1 MSKGKA
7 NVYTRTGDGGTTGL
21 FGGSRVE
28 KDDTRV
34 EAYGTL
40 DELGASLSLAKT
52 LGVDPSVG
60 AVLDRLETM
69 LYQMGAEIASDEK
82 GVTRLT
88 SIITEGDVTRLEDL
102 IDEFDA
108 KLSKLTE
115 FIVPVEEPAAAA
127 LNVARTVCRR
137 AERRLWT
144 LSRNE
149 KVNPHL
155 ITVVN
160 RLSDL
165 LFTLMR
171 FEGRDRPTRVA
182 KQDGRS

>member
-7 NVYTRTGDGGTTGL
+7 KVYTRTGDGGTTGL
-21 FGGSRVE
+21 FGGSRVD
-28 KDDTRV
+28 KDACRE

-60 AVLDRLETM
+60 AVLDRLETT

-82 GVTRLT
+82 GVTRLERVI
-88 SIITEGDVTRLEDL
+88 SQRDVTHLEKR

-127 LNVARTVCRR
+127 LNMARTVCRR
-137 AERRLWT
+137 TERRLWT
-144 LSRNE
+144 LSRTE

-155 ITVVN
+155 ITFVN

-171 FEGRDRPTRVA
+171 YEGRDRPTRVA
-182 KQDGRS
+182 KKCE

>member
-7 NVYTRTGDGGTTGL
+7 KVYTRTGDGGTTGL
-21 FGGSRVE
+21 FGGARVD
-28 KDDTRV
+28 KDACRV

-40 DELGASLSLAKT
+40 DELGASISLAKT
-52 LGVDPSVG
+52 LGVAPSVG
-60 AVLDRLETM
+60 AVLRQLESS
-69 LYQMGAEIASDEK
+69 LYQIAAEIASDEK
-82 GVTRLT
+82 GVTRLDRIL
-88 SIITEGDVTRLEDL
+88 SEQDVTHLENR

-108 KLSKLTE
+108 KLTKLTE
-115 FIVPVEEPAAAA
+115 FIVPVKEPGAAA
-127 LNVARTVCRR
+127 LNMARTVCRR

-144 LSRNE
+144 LSRTE

-155 ITVVN
+155 ITFVN

-171 FEGRDRPTRVA
+171 FEGRDRPTRVVKNA
-182 KQDGRS
+182 EQS

>member
-21 FGGSRVE
+21 FGGSRVDKE
-28 KDDTRV
+28 SCRV

-40 DELGASLSLAKT
+40 DEMGASLSLAKT
-52 LGVDPSVG
+52 LGVAPSVR
-60 AVLDRLETM
+60 AVLNKLESY

-82 GVTRLT
+82 GVLRLKRVI
-88 SIITEGDVTRLEDL
+88 SERDVTYVEER

-115 FIVPVEEPAAAA
+115 FIVPVEEPGAAA

-137 AERRLWT
+137 AERRLWQ
-144 LSRNE
+144 LSRTE

-155 ITVVN
+155 ITFVN

-182 KQDGRS
+182 KKDE

>member
-21 FGGSRVE
+21 FGGSRVDKE
-28 KDDTRV
+28 SGRV

-52 LGVDPSVG
+52 LGVDPDVR
-60 AVLDRLETM
+60 AVLNKLESY
-69 LYQMGAEIASDEK
+69 LYQMGAEIASDEN
-82 GVTRLT
+82 GVLRLKH
-88 SIITEGDVTRLEDL
+88 IISERDVTTLEER

-115 FIVPVEEPAAAA
+115 FIVPVEEPGAAA
-127 LNVARTVCRR
+127 LNVSRTVCRR
-137 AERRLWT
+137 AERRLWQ
-144 LSRNE
+144 LSRTE

-155 ITVVN
+155 ITFVN

-182 KQDGRS
+182 KKDE

>member
-21 FGGSRVE
+21 FGGSRVDKE
-28 KDDTRV
+28 SGRV

-52 LGVDPSVG
+52 LGVDPDVR
-60 AVLDRLETM
+60 AVLDRLDTT

-82 GVTRLT
+82 GVLRLKH
-88 SIITEGDVTRLEDL
+88 IISERDVTTLEER

-115 FIVPVEEPAAAA
+115 FIVPVEEPGAAA
-127 LNVARTVCRR
+127 LNVSRTVCRR

-144 LSRNE
+144 LSRTE

-155 ITVVN
+155 ITFVN

-182 KQDGRS
+182 KKDE